1 MTLGYSLPMVGVLV
15 LGLIQG
21 LTEFLPVSSS
31 GHLALGSEL
40 FGLHPPSLLLD
51 VMLHVGTL
59 VPVLIFYRDDVV
71 DAFRSLRL
79 LGNPRAHWSES
90 AGLRLTVCVVVGS
103 IPTAI
108 IGVLAAEQ
116 ISLWLSNLKTVCIAF
131 FVTGGV
137 LLLTLVRR
145 RFVADPETG
154 FRTLTIGKALAIG
167 FAQGLAI
174 TPGVSRSGSTIAT
187 SLLLNVERQMAARF
201 FIFAFSAGDCRC
213 GCVDRQACRLLRCRS
228 DQVCCRRG
236 GGWDQRVPRAVGC
249 DAFRQAGPHALV
261 CIVHDPLGDGPLP
274 LCDIAADL
282 VSESDERS

>member
-1 MTLGYSLPMVGVLV
+1 MVGVLV

-201 FIFAFSAGDCRC
+201 SF
-213 GCVDRQACRLLRCRS
+213 LLS
-228 DQVCCRRG
+228 
-236 GGWDQRVPRAVGC
+236 VPAIVGAAALTAKRA
-249 DAFRQAGPHALV
+249 DFY
-261 CIVHDPLGDGPLP
+261 
-274 LCDIAADL
+274 AADL
-282 VSESDERS
+282 TKFAAGAAVAGISGYLALLVVTRFVKQGRMHWFALYMIPLAMGLYLYATSQRIW